1 MAPDN
6 LVKQANEKRRAG
18 GDRRRESAKHPLKSK
33 TLWVSGA
40 MAALGTVETMA
51 PGIIPPGPTMLAFSA
66 AMAFLRVITNQPIR

>member
-1 MAPDN
+1 MN
-6 LVKQANEKRRAG
+6 EQAVPNRRS
-18 GDRRRESAKHPLKSK
+18 GDRRKREGKNPLKSK

-66 AMAFLRVITNQPIR
+66 AMAFLRVVTNQPIR